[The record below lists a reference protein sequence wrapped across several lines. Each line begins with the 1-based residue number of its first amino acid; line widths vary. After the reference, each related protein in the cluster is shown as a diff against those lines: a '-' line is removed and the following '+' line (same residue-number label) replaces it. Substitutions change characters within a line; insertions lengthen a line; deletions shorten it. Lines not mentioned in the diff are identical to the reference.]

1 MQAPQPTNTTTMKD
15 PKHIMRAIDLMQ
27 ANKVKDELPWWLIP
41 LDYTL
46 ALVYLGC
53 FFGVCVFLLKTLL
66 SWL

>member
-1 MQAPQPTNTTTMKD
+1 MKH

-46 ALVYLGC
+46 TFVYLGV